1 MQSTALIRP
10 LAVTILTLA
19 AGIATPASSFDAQR
33 GETAITCM
41 NPVSGT
47 TWQIKV
53 DFDHSTVD
61 SNPASINDS
70 NIAWR
75 DANDGWNYTLDRK
88 SGKLTV
94 IIASATG
101 GNMLFDRCRLEN

>member
-1 MQSTALIRP
+1 MVLTRP
-10 LAVTILTLA
+10 LAATFMALA
-19 AGIATPASSFDAQR
+19 VAIATPAISSEAQR
-33 GETAITCM
+33 GETAISCM
-41 NPVSGT
+41 NPTSGA

-61 SNPASINDS
+61 ANPASISDNK
-70 NIAWR
+70 IAWR

-101 GNMLFDRCRLEN
+101 GNMLFDRCRLDD